1 MRVWITRFL
10 FLLIS
15 ANVVYGTHGDIYAD
29 QVQEL
34 IKPNSEI
41 ISYSPDINTDLFI
54 ASHNSKES
62 NRAERA
68 YFRSCMVLSEWET
81 VVFYP
86 SVLEGLANGMSDG
99 TDETAYIRNCTM
111 REMIYPHHH
120 FS

>member
-29 QVQEL
+29 QVQGL

-41 ISYSPDINTDLFI
+41 ISYSPGINTDLFI

-62 NRAERA
+62 NRADRA
-68 YFRSCMVLSEWET
+68 FFRSCIALSEWET
-81 VVFYP
+81 VVFHP
-86 SVLEGLANGMSDG
+86 VVLAGLANGMSNG
-99 TDETAYIRNCTM
+99 TDETAYRRNCIM
-111 REMIYPHHH
+111 REMIFPHHH